1 MGGMKKDLVK
11 LKEED
16 RAYLEELIRKGEIK
30 GKTYNRAFGLLE
42 LDRGK
47 TYTEVAKTLQKTL
60 STVSNWAAQYE
71 EKGLKVLKDEA
82 RAGRPVVI
90 DGTQRAKIT
99 ALACSDPPEGHAQ
112 WSLRLLAE
120 KSVELGFVEEI
131 SHTEV
136 RHILKKTN

>member
-1 MGGMKKDLVK
+1 MKKEHVK

-30 GKTYNRAFGLLE
+30 VKTYNRALGLLE

-47 TYTEVAKTLQKTL
+47 TYTEVAKTLKKAL
-60 STVSNWAAQYE
+60 PTVSNWAAQYQE
-71 EKGLKVLKDEA
+71 TGLKVLIDEA
-82 RAGRPVVI
+82 RTGRPVEI

-131 SHTEV
+131 SHTKV

>member
-1 MGGMKKDLVK
+1 MKKEHVK

-16 RAYLEELIRKGEIK
+16 RAYLEELIRTGEIQV
-30 GKTYNRAFGLLE
+30 KTYNRALGLLE

-47 TYTEVAKTLQKTL
+47 TYTEVAKTLQKTI
-60 STVSNWAAQYE
+60 STVSNWAAQYK
-71 EKGLKVLKDEA
+71 EKGLKVLIDEA

-99 ALACSDPPEGHAQ
+99 ALACSNPPEGHAQ

-131 SHTEV
+131 SHTGV

>member
-1 MGGMKKDLVK
+1 MKKEHVK

-30 GKTYNRAFGLLE
+30 VKTYNRALGLLE

-47 TYTEVAKTLQKTL
+47 TYTEVAKTLQKTIP
-60 STVSNWAAQYE
+60 TVSNWATQYE
-71 EKGLKVLKDEA
+71 EKGLGVLKDEA

-99 ALACSDPPEGHAQ
+99 ALACSEPPEGHAQ

-120 KSVELGFVEEI
+120 KSVELGYVEEI